1 VTAQTSIEQ
10 KPGPQNPV
18 PRKPQRRRASRPAGP
33 PQEVAED
40 SSGSSGSSDS
50 SASSS
55 TLRGKARKVAGTPV
69 KSSPLGRKQK
79 PKSKPAVAAPVDS
92 SATESPV
99 PDSPVPDSPVE
110 SDKPEP
116 GIAASGDSDA
126 ADTAVQSFGS
136 ASVSRGVSYRD
147 RRGGGRKPDLSKRK
161 SRRDSSG
168 EKDQAGSGRSPRTRG
183 NLRGLGI
190 VLAAVVAI
198 GLISGM
204 VVASTLFI
212 MGTNKIDERNDL
224 RAEYSAF
231 ARQMITNLTTLNA
244 ENIDGAIKTFQD
256 STSGQAMEQTSQSMA
271 QTVNM
276 IKSENVSTKGT
287 VISEAVTES
296 DPTTGTV
303 ILVSSWEMNQPNVP
317 EQQTVL
323 QTFRWKLEITRINGQ
338 LKLTNFEWVT

>member
-1 VTAQTSIEQ
+1 MTAQTPTEQ
-10 KPGPQNPV
+10 KPA

-33 PQEVAED
+33 PEEVAA
-40 SSGSSGSSDS
+40 GSSDSSDS
-50 SASSS
+50 SASGS
-55 TLRGKARKVAGTPV
+55 TPSGKARKVTGTPV

-79 PKSKPAVAAPVDS
+79 PKSKPAVAAPM
-92 SATESPV
+92 
-99 PDSPVPDSPVE
+99 DSPDTPAMDTQVE
-110 SDKPEP
+110 SDNPEP
-116 GIAASGDSDA
+116 EIAASGDTDA
-126 ADTAVQSFGS
+126 VDTAVQSFGS

-147 RRGGGRKPDLSKRK
+147 RRGGGRKTDLRKRK
-161 SRRDSSG
+161 SGRDGSG
-168 EKDQAGSGRSPRTRG
+168 EDPAKSGRSPRTRG
-183 NLRGLGI
+183 SLRGLGI